1 MQQEGYKLNKEAKK
15 LLAELKFI
23 TKQALIQSNRCSHVS
38 TSEWVKVRI
47 IAAKT
52 YYWFEKKFNK
62 AIHILTDLCYIIPP
76 DMLRIGEDRAGLQ
89 LYDVAEES
97 QDSIS
102 LHQSVTGI
110 DIKPIQGGIRFCK
123 QVLAIDE
130 DLDSENDIESVMG
143 FEHPIDG
150 IRASMNPKSP
160 SKRQQMSNDKF
171 QNKIFIDQQQE
182 Q

>member
-1 MQQEGYKLNKEAKK
+1 M
-15 LLAELKFI
+15 
-23 TKQALIQSNRCSHVS
+23 
-38 TSEWVKVRI
+38 RI

-76 DMLRIGEDRAGLQ
+76 DMLSIGENRAGLQ

-110 DIKPIQGGIRFCK
+110 DIRPI
-123 QVLAIDE
+123 
-130 DLDSENDIESVMG
+130 
-143 FEHPIDG
+143 
-150 IRASMNPKSP
+150 
-160 SKRQQMSNDKF
+160 
-171 QNKIFIDQQQE
+171 
-182 Q
+182 